1 MRPHLQRTNARAL
14 LIAVAVLAATA
25 TFFLGIW
32 VGRRPGQRGAAMEA
46 MAKIESARVDAIES
60 ATAPPIAGKTPI
72 SGANRLKE
80 FKATLGE
87 AAEKL
92 STEERK
98 PLLAAQ
104 ELVARIQPQM
114 AEYETTLKALAEA
127 RYVAPAS
134 VKTQDELKARRA
146 LVQRFDDANE
156 ALVRY
161 FKNAERD
168 YRDALGKLG
177 VTENL
182 KQGVLD
188 GFRRGGNFDLNL
200 KIHESNRQLAAS
212 MQEMLKLLNR
222 EWGAWR
228 TDERG
233 AAIFDHEDAVKEF
246 ETLQGELT
254 AAAAKHDAAEKKLIE
269 RAAKGARP

>member
-1 MRPHLQRTNARAL
+1 
-14 LIAVAVLAATA
+14 
-25 TFFLGIW
+25 
-32 VGRRPGQRGAAMEA
+32 
-46 MAKIESARVDAIES
+46 MAKIESARVEAIEAS
-60 ATAPPIAGKTPI
+60 ADPQTDG
-72 SGANRLKE
+72 SGSMTGARRLKE
-80 FKATLGE
+80 FKSTLEE
-87 AAEKL
+87 AAGKL
-92 STEERK
+92 NPEERK

-114 AEYETTLKALAEA
+114 AEYEATMKALAEA

-134 VKTQDELKARRA
+134 IKTVEELKDRRA

-156 ALVRY
+156 ALIRY

-177 VTENL
+177 VADNL
-182 KQGVLD
+182 KQGVLE
-188 GFRRGGNFDLNL
+188 GFRRGGNFELNL
-200 KIHESNRQLAAS
+200 KIHESNRQLAVS

-254 AAAAKHDAAEKKLIE
+254 AAAARHDAAEKKLIE
-269 RAAKGARP
+269 RAAKSQKP

>member
-1 MRPHLQRTNARAL
+1 
-14 LIAVAVLAATA
+14 
-25 TFFLGIW
+25 
-32 VGRRPGQRGAAMEA
+32 MEA

-60 ATAPPIAGKTPI
+60 SAVPPTEGRVPM

-87 AAEKL
+87 AAGKM
-92 STEERK
+92 SAEERK

-104 ELVARIQPQM
+104 ELVARVQPQM
-114 AEYETTLKALAEA
+114 AEYESTLKALSDA

-134 VKTQDELKARRA
+134 IKTQAELQARRG
-146 LVQRFDDANE
+146 LVQRFDDSNE
-156 ALVRY
+156 ALIRY

-168 YRDALGKLG
+168 YRETLDKLG
-177 VTENL
+177 VADSL
-182 KQGVLD
+182 KQGVLA

-200 KIHESNRQLAAS
+200 KVHESNRQLAAS

-228 TDERG
+228 TNERG
-233 AAIFDHEDAVKEF
+233 EAIFDHEDAVKEF

-254 AAAAKHDAAEKKLIE
+254 AAAARHESAEKKLIE
-269 RAAKGARP
+269 RAAKGQKP

>member
-1 MRPHLQRTNARAL
+1 MRLNFHFSDRAL
-14 LIAVAVLAATA
+14 AIVAGGLVVAGVFA
-25 TFFLGIW
+25 LGVWI
-32 VGRRPGQRGAAMEA
+32 GRKSGRTSEA
-46 MAKIESARVDAIES
+46 FAKIEDARVQVIEAS
-60 ATAPPIAGKTPI
+60 TTPA
-72 SGANRLKE
+72 SGADRLKE

-87 AAEKL
+87 AAEKM
-92 STEERK
+92 SETERK

-114 AEYETTLKALAEA
+114 AAYEASLAALSKA

-134 VKTQDELKARRA
+134 IDTQEEIRARIA
-146 LVQRFDDANE
+146 LVQRFDEANG
-156 ALVRY
+156 AMIRY

-168 YRDALGKLG
+168 YRATLDKLG
-177 VTENL
+177 VAENL
-182 KQGVLD
+182 KAGVIE

-212 MQEMLKLLNR
+212 MEEMLKLLNR

-228 TDERG
+228 TNEKGD
-233 AAIFDHEDAVKEF
+233 AIFDHEDAVKEF

-254 AAAAKHDAAEKKLIE
+254 AAAKSHEAAEKKLIE
-269 RAAKGARP
+269 RAAKSKKP

>member
-1 MRPHLQRTNARAL
+1 MKIARAIAL
-14 LIAVAVLAATA
+14 LITFALGFWIGRGSADSSAAK
-25 TFFLGIW
+25 
-32 VGRRPGQRGAAMEA
+32 EA
-46 MAKIESARVDAIES
+46 RAKIESARLEAIES
-60 ATAPPIAGKTPI
+60 SALPPTDGRASM

-87 AAEKL
+87 AAGKL
-92 STEERK
+92 SLEERK

-114 AEYETTLKALAEA
+114 AEYESTLKALAEA

-134 VKTQDELKARRA
+134 IKTQDELKTRRE

-177 VTENL
+177 VADNL
-182 KQGVLD
+182 KEGVLA

-212 MQEMLKLLNR
+212 MQEMLKLFNR

-233 AAIFDHEDAVKEF
+233 AAIFDQEDAVKEF

-254 AAAAKHDAAEKKLIE
+254 AAAARHDSAEKKLIE

>member
-1 MRPHLQRTNARAL
+1 MLANSHRAKGRAL
-14 LIAVAVLAATA
+14 TIAAGLLAGVGI
-25 TFFLGIW
+25 FFAGVV
-32 VGRRPGQRGAAMEA
+32 VGRHLEKRPQAVERAAKA
-46 MAKIESARVDAIES
+46 ESGHVDPGEPRAEERDP
-60 ATAPPIAGKTPI
+60 T
-72 SGANRLKE
+72 SGASRLKE

-87 AAEKL
+87 AAGKMNA
-92 STEERK
+92 EERK

-114 AEYETTLKALAEA
+114 TEYEATLKALADA

-134 VKTQDELKARRA
+134 IKTLDELKARRA

-156 ALVRY
+156 ALIRY
-161 FKNAERD
+161 FKNAEHD

-177 VTENL
+177 VADNL

-228 TDERG
+228 TNERG
-233 AAIFDHEDAVKEF
+233 AAIFDHEDAVKDF

-254 AAAAKHDAAEKKLIE
+254 AAAARHESAEKKLNE
-269 RAAKGARP
+269 RLAKSQKP

>member
-1 MRPHLQRTNARAL
+1 MAQIELARA
-14 LIAVAVLAATA
+14 A
-25 TFFLGIW
+25 
-32 VGRRPGQRGAAMEA
+32 
-46 MAKIESARVDAIES
+46 AIES
-60 ATAPPIAGKTPI
+60 SILPPKDGRAAMT
-72 SGANRLKE
+72 GASRLQD
-80 FKATLGE
+80 FKVTLGE
-87 AAEKL
+87 AAEKM
-92 STEERK
+92 SPEERK

-114 AEYETTLKALAEA
+114 AEYETTMKALAEA

-134 VKTQDELKARRA
+134 IKTQEELKARRA
-146 LVQRFDDANE
+146 LVQRFDDSNE
-156 ALVRY
+156 ALIRY
-161 FKNAERD
+161 FKNAEND

-177 VTENL
+177 VADNL
-182 KQGVLD
+182 KAGVLD
-188 GFRRGGNFDLNL
+188 GFRKGGNFDLNL

-222 EWGAWR
+222 EWDAWR

-254 AAAAKHDAAEKKLIE
+254 AAASRHDAAEKKLIE
-269 RAAKGARP
+269 RAAKSQKP

>member
-1 MRPHLQRTNARAL
+1 MHVSFGGSDRLLVKIAGAIVL
-14 LIAVAVLAATA
+14 LI
-25 TFFLGIW
+25 TFALGFWI
-32 VGRRPGQRGAAMEA
+32 GRRSGASSEAKEA
-46 MAKIESARVDAIES
+46 MAKIESARVEAIES
-60 ATAPPIAGKTPI
+60 SALPPTDGRVSM

-87 AAEKL
+87 AAGKL
-92 STEERK
+92 SPEERK

-104 ELVARIQPQM
+104 ELVGRIQPQM
-114 AEYETTLKALAEA
+114 AEYESTLKALAEA

-134 VKTQDELKARRA
+134 IKTQDELKTRRA

-177 VTENL
+177 VADNMKE
-182 KQGVLD
+182 GVLA

-269 RAAKGARP
+269 RAAKSQKP